1 MELKQHHNM
10 YKSMVSKQNKKYQE
24 TPNMK
29 FIQNKHYIVYIYPKK

>member
-1 MELKQHHNM
+1 MDKNNMELKQHQNM

-29 FIQNKHYIVYIYPKK
+29 FIQN